1 MDKKEIN
8 SPKLTAHFV
17 IWMCVGCLL
26 LLVFLGHYVWKVFL
40 GGESTQSR
48 CSHEKHSRSAGAYQG
63 CSPPLERDK
72 RQLAEIEGSGLI
84 PCCCRKA
91 VENGGTVQRLILR
104 PHPYPILTVLG
115 M

>member
-1 MDKKEIN
+1 M
-8 SPKLTAHFV
+8 
-17 IWMCVGCLL
+17 
-26 LLVFLGHYVWKVFL
+26 
-40 GGESTQSR
+40 
-48 CSHEKHSRSAGAYQG
+48 RSILDQRAYQG
-63 CSPPLERDK
+63 CSPPLEPDK

>member
-26 LLVFLGHYVWKVFL
+26 LVVFWVITSGKAANLRNHDALMRSILDQRGHI
-40 GGESTQSR
+40 R
-48 CSHEKHSRSAGAYQG
+48 A
-63 CSPPLERDK
+63 CSPPLEPDK
-72 RQLAEIEGSGLI
+72 RQLAEIEDSGLI

>member
-1 MDKKEIN
+1 M
-8 SPKLTAHFV
+8 
-17 IWMCVGCLL
+17 
-26 LLVFLGHYVWKVFL
+26 
-40 GGESTQSR
+40 
-48 CSHEKHSRSAGAYQG
+48 RSILDQRAYQG
-63 CSPPLERDK
+63 CSPPLEPDK

-115 M
+115 RGLLNVLVKRRNGGSVHYDGGRGFVRAVEDAVFA